1 MVLAVAVAALT
12 DPTDLSTFSGHSTNL
27 HLRAT
32 SSNTTARCSKY
43 SIKNDSPNGFTGQDS
58 VGALRTVTYKQG
70 GKNHVKVAGHD
81 PSRGTDPTDH
91 YVDTVTK
98 REFNFDLNFGDFG
111 PSPEPLQPKL
121 PPPPPPPTIMSAIER
136 AISELRAEPDSA
148 IMSIQTV
155 QKGGDDSDSQAAQ
168 LSDDNSKIIPA
179 LPNGEWNQK
188 FIVELVPDTFELTF
202 AIVLEDGTKVYVT
215 SKDASA
221 GDSLLVSCEPTVYGV
236 GADDDGLLY
245 VPPFY
250 LGRHLFDVV

>member
-1 MVLAVAVAALT
+1 
-12 DPTDLSTFSGHSTNL
+12 
-27 HLRAT
+27 
-32 SSNTTARCSKY
+32 
-43 SIKNDSPNGFTGQDS
+43 
-58 VGALRTVTYKQG
+58 
-70 GKNHVKVAGHD
+70 
-81 PSRGTDPTDH
+81 
-91 YVDTVTK
+91 
-98 REFNFDLNFGDFG
+98 
-111 PSPEPLQPKL
+111 
-121 PPPPPPPTIMSAIER
+121 MSAIER

-179 LPNGEWNQK
+179 PPNGEWNQK

-221 GDSLLVSCEPTVYGV
+221 GDYLLVSCEPTVYGV

-250 LGRHLFDVV
+250 PGRHLFDVLYTNNSFFTEGKDGVELYWTWITGFPGPQIILQTWEDFKKSNKAWKFAKDTTD